1 MISLYMCNL
10 KIPNTENRLVTD
22 RGQGVG
28 MGRHKMGEE
37 GQKPQSS
44 SHEINKSC
52 EYNVTV
58 NCNSIQLTV
67 MFHYVFESC

>member
-1 MISLYMCNL
+1 MISLYMWNL
-10 KIPNTENRLVTD
+10 KKPNDTGNRLVIA

-28 MGRHKMGEE
+28 MGRHEMGEG

-52 EYNVTV
+52 EYNA
-58 NCNSIQLTV
+58 Q
-67 MFHYVFESC
+67 HW